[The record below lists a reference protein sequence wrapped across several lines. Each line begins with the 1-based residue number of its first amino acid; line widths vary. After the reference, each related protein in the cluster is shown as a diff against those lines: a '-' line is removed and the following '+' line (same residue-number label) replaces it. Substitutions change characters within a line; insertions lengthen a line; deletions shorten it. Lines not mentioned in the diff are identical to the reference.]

1 MPAHPITMRKLKDV
15 LRLKF
20 AAGLSQRQIAA
31 ALRLSVGVV
40 NKYLLAAQQANLSWP
55 LPDDLSD
62 DQLRCLLFPAPV
74 PQAPL
79 KFAPPDFPY
88 IHQQL
93 KRKGV
98 TRLLL
103 WEEYA
108 EVNPEKAYHY
118 TRFCVLYREWRAKLR
133 ASLRQTHRAGE
144 KLFVDYAGQSVPVH
158 DALSGQ
164 VRQAEIFVAV
174 LGASNYTYAEAT
186 WSQALPDWIAAHVR
200 ALEFFGGAPE
210 LIVCDNLKAGVSKAC
225 RYEPDLN
232 ATYSEFATHYG
243 LAVLPTRPY
252 KPRDKAKVEIG
263 VQVVERWIL
272 ARLRNLSF
280 FSLSELN
287 TAIKELIADLNQRP
301 FKRLPGS
308 RASQFALLEKAALK
322 PLPTQAYEYAEWQS
336 KRVGLDYHIE
346 VEGHYYSVPHALIRQ
361 PVEVRLTAKLIE
373 VYCRGKRI
381 ASHLRS
387 EQVGA
392 ATTLFD
398 HMPVAHQK
406 HQSWTPASLR
416 RWASEVGPQTAVLV
430 RSLLESHPH
439 PEQGYRSCLGLIALA
454 RDYGLPRLEAACQRA
469 LRIGSPSRRSVAD
482 ILKSGLDRLPVESQE
497 EPLPPTRLHANVR
510 GAAYYQREE
519 SHAVSRPAFKL
530 NNH

>member
-1 MPAHPITMRKLKDV
+1 MPAHPVSMRKLKDV

-20 AAGLSQRQIAA
+20 AANLSQRQIAA

-62 DQLRCLLFPAPV
+62 DQLRRKLFPA
-74 PQAPL
+74 QAPPTPL
-79 KFAPPDFPY
+79 KFVTPDFAA

-108 EVNPEKAYHY
+108 QAEAEHAYHY
-118 TRFCVLYREWRAKLR
+118 TQFCVLYREWRAKLR
-133 ASLRQTHRAGE
+133 ASLRQTHRAGQ
-144 KLFVDYAGQSVPVH
+144 KLFVDYAGQTVPVH
-158 DALSGQ
+158 EPLTGQ
-164 VRQAEIFVAV
+164 VRQAQVFVAV
-174 LGASNYTYAEAT
+174 MGASNYTYAEAT
-186 WSQALPDWIAAHVR
+186 WSQALPDWISAHVR
-200 ALEFFGGAPE
+200 ALEFFGGTPE

-232 ATYSEFATHYG
+232 ATYGEFAAHYG
-243 LAVLPTRPY
+243 LAVLPARPY
-252 KPRDKAKVEIG
+252 KPKDKAKVEVG

-272 ARLRNLSF
+272 ARLRHQTF

-287 TAIKELIADLNQRP
+287 AAIKRLISDLNQRA

-308 RASQFALLEKAALK
+308 RASQFALLDRPALG
-322 PLPTQAYEYAEWQS
+322 PLPAQAYEYAEWQP

-346 VEGHYYSVPHALIRQ
+346 VEGHFYSVPHALLRQ
-361 PVEVRLTAKLIE
+361 AVEVRLTAKLIE

-381 ASHLRS
+381 ASHIRS
-387 EQVGA
+387 QQKGV
-392 ATTLFD
+392 ATTLFE

-406 HQSWTPASLR
+406 HQSWTPATLR
-416 RWASEVGPQTAVLV
+416 RWASEVGPHTQALV
-430 RSLLESHPH
+430 SRLLDSKPH
-439 PEQGYRSCLGLIALA
+439 PEQGYRSCLGLIGLA
-454 RDYGLPRLEAACQRA
+454 REYGLGRLEAACQRA
-469 LRIGSPSRRSVAD
+469 VAIGSPSRQSVAD
-482 ILKSGLDRLPVESQE
+482 ILKSGLDRLPVESPDE
-497 EPLPPTRLHANVR
+497 SLPQTSLHANVR
-510 GAAYYQREE
+510 GAAYYQMEE
-519 SHAVSRPAFKL
+519 SLP
-530 NNH
+530 